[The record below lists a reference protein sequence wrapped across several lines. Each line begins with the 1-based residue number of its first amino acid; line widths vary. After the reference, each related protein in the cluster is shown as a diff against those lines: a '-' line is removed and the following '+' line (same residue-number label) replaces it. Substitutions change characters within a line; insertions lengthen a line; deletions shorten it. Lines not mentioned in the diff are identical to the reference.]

1 MMTAS
6 EIAALQ
12 KVRDGACLTVL
23 LPLYNN
29 SPDDQQQT
37 PIRLK
42 NLFNRAQE
50 CLKAHA
56 DLNDE
61 KRQAITTHLNA
72 AIAEVDAAKH
82 ANGIAIFA
90 NETMHRVGYL
100 PFEVGERVI
109 LEPSFATSELVL
121 ASKRSPRYRVLS
133 VTEKSVHLYEG
144 TREGLTEI
152 QNDQFPKGS
161 TQEGEETQLDNS
173 FGVELSHLQD
183 AEARDFFH
191 RVDHALAAAQDS
203 DPLPLALAG
212 VERTMA
218 YFEKVTKH
226 GDAIVARL
234 HGNFEKVP
242 KHELESKI
250 WPLVEA
256 AMTQDR
262 DRVLQRLEDAVGAS
276 RAAFGIEEVWSAA
289 QTGRVDLILAEEN
302 FHCSVQKSAA
312 GNDGLTRLDKVEDG
326 SDGAIDAVDEIIETA
341 LQNSGDV
348 TFFKAGRLSKNDR
361 LPQQE
366 SIAAIL
372 RY

>member
-1 MMTAS
+1 MMTAQ
-6 EIAALQ
+6 EIAELQ

-56 DLNDE
+56 DLNDA
-61 KRQAITTHLNA
+61 KRQSITTHLNA
-72 AIAEVDAAKH
+72 AIAEVDAAMH

-90 NETMHRVGYL
+90 NEEMHRVGYL
-100 PFEVGERVI
+100 PFEVAERVI
-109 LEPSFATSELVL
+109 LESSFATMELVL

-144 TREGLTEI
+144 TREGLSEVH
-152 QNDQFPKGS
+152 NDHFPKAS
-161 TQEGEETQLDNS
+161 TQEGVETELDNS
-173 FGVELSHLQD
+173 FGVELSRLQD
-183 AEARDFFH
+183 AEAREFFH
-191 RVDHALAAAQDS
+191 RVDHALSVAQDS

-242 KHELESKI
+242 QHELEAKI

-256 AMTQDR
+256 AMGQDR
-262 DRVLQRLEDAVGAS
+262 DRVLQRLEDAVGAN
-276 RAAFGIEEVWSAA
+276 RAAFGIDEVWSAA
-289 QTGRVDLILAEEN
+289 QTGRVDLVLVEDN
-302 FHCSVQKSAA
+302 FHCSAHKTEA
-312 GNDGLTRLDKVEDG
+312 GEDGLSHLKMVEEG
-326 SDGAIDAVDEIIETA
+326 SEGAMDAVDEIIETV
-341 LQNSGDV
+341 LSNSGDV
-348 TFFKAGRLSKNDR
+348 NFFESGRLSNNDR